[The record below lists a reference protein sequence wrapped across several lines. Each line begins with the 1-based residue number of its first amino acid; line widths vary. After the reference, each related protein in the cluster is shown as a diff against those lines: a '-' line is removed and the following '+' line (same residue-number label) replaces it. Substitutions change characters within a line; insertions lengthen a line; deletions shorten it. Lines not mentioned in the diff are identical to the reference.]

1 MFFVVLNDQQHSAH
15 FSQEDAYIA
24 AAQLDHML
32 NSPELNDGVQNFNE
46 ADVLMHCIELF
57 VGQTNSSFM
66 DCEMK
71 EVMMDSTQINDLFL
85 RIQESKFADS

>member
-1 MFFVVLNDQQHSAH
+1 M
-15 FSQEDAYIA
+15 
-24 AAQLDHML
+24 QL
-32 NSPELNDGVQNFNE
+32 NFNE
-46 ADVLMHCIELF
+46 ADFLMHCIELF